1 MKPAV
6 SIFFTLINV
15 LTNNND
21 QLPKQCPTIPIANI
35 KLKIN
40 IKSKTPT

>member
-6 SIFFTLINV
+6 SIFFS

-21 QLPKQCPTIPIANI
+21 PLPKQCPTHPIANI

-40 IKSKTPT
+40 IKYKTPT